1 MREAGEQITYLT
13 AYDYLTAKYV
23 ERAGID
29 MILVGDSVGN
39 VVHGYGSTIPVTMD
53 EMVSACRA
61 VRKGAPETF
70 IIGDMPFMSYQTSD
84 ELAVDN
90 AGRLYKEAGVDCVK
104 LEGFT
109 DAAVSRVKAITEAG
123 MLVMGHIG
131 LTPQLGA
138 QLGGNKAQGKSA
150 EAAVRLVRA
159 AEKLE
164 KAGACS
170 LVVECVPSAVCEA
183 IHDHISIP
191 VLGIGSGSHA
201 DGQLMIYADML
212 GLFDD
217 FTPKF
222 VKKYANVGET
232 MLQAF
237 KAFADDVHSRRFP
250 EEGIHTYKMSEEE
263 IQSMNETLRKSE

>member
-1 MREAGEQITYLT
+1 M
-13 AYDYLTAKYV
+13 

-39 VVHGYGSTIPVTMD
+39 VVHGYGSTIPVSMD

-84 ELAVDN
+84 EQAVEN

-109 DAAVSRVKAITEAG
+109 DAAVSRVRAITEAG

-159 AEKLE
+159 AE
-164 KAGACS
+164 S
-170 LVVECVPSAVCEA
+170 VPPS
-183 IHDHISIP
+183 D
-191 VLGIGSGSHA
+191 
-201 DGQLMIYADML
+201 
-212 GLFDD
+212 
-217 FTPKF
+217 
-222 VKKYANVGET
+222 
-232 MLQAF
+232 
-237 KAFADDVHSRRFP
+237 
-250 EEGIHTYKMSEEE
+250 
-263 IQSMNETLRKSE
+263 